1 MLIGDKYIESIII
14 IYSLLI
20 SALCCD
26 VALFKIIKKNVEI
39 DTFNTQLSI
48 DFALMLNKMTRFYYI
63 LFHPQRYRMDNG
75 HWIADLWS
83 GHCHCRKKTF
93 CVGDVQSPV
102 PR

>member
-1 MLIGDKYIESIII
+1 MLTKSTLNTTLFIEKMLIGDKYIESIII

-48 DFALMLNKMTRFYYI
+48 DFALMLNKMTRFY
-63 LFHPQRYRMDNG
+63 
-75 HWIADLWS
+75 
-83 GHCHCRKKTF
+83 
-93 CVGDVQSPV
+93 
-102 PR
+102 